1 MITCKEFKEVL
12 YEVCFASVKFAAK
25 INNIAENVE
34 APEVVNFK
42 KEARPSMA
50 SQHISY
56 DDDVFYL
63 TNGIGYL
70 ADLERRSPIPLASI
84 KRVMIP
90 HKIYNE
96 IISVDSEP
104 QLGKGGN
111 GPYWGKKVDKEKFK
125 KFPDMKVYYVDA
137 SKGRVGPELVVQDE
151 DRYEFRSLDSRW
163 YSVSTGMEAA
173 GSCGLKVLSYDLQV
187 KSSLE
192 NLFCLILFG
201 YNLLKRLSKIL

>member
-104 QLGKGGN
+104 YDVILQALTGLGQIILLHFPKHTFPSHYMN
-111 GPYWGKKVDKEKFK
+111 SPDKE
-125 KFPDMKVYYVDA
+125 PARGYEA
-137 SKGRVGPELVVQDE
+137 REL
-151 DRYEFRSLDSRW
+151 L
-163 YSVSTGMEAA
+163 A
-173 GSCGLKVLSYDLQV
+173 
-187 KSSLE
+187 
-192 NLFCLILFG
+192 
-201 YNLLKRLSKIL
+201 